1 MLVPIHIAEFQPR
14 KGASFVVEHLSLIAM
29 VRSRVIVRVAS
40 VRVQRI
46 QTFAEESIE
55 GNSYSFFIFSPR
67 KSRSDTPKKFK
78 LARKIIIAS
87 IGKI

>member
-29 VRSRVIVRVAS
+29 VRSRIIVRVAS

-46 QTFAEESIE
+46 RTFVEGSIE
-55 GNSYSFFIFSPR
+55 GNSYSFFSFFPPLER
-67 KSRSDTPKKFK
+67 AGVKKSK
-78 LARKIIIAS
+78 LARKIVIAS